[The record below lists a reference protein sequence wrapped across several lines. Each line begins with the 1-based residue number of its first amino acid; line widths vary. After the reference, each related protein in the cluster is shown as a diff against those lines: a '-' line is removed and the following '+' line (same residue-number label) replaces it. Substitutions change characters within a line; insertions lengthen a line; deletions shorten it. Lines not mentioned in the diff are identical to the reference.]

1 MFRTVNLRQAG
12 HARGDSQINDTKVEG
27 KAWIKCN
34 SEIFC

>member
-12 HARGDSQINDTKVEG
+12 HTRGADSLNDMTVEG
-27 KAWIKCN
+27 KAWIKSN